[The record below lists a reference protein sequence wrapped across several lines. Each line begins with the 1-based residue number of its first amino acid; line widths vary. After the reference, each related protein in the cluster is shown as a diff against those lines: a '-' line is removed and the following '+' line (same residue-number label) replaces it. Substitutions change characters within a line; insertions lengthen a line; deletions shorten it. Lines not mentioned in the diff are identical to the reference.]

1 MKNAKLTLQIQGG
14 KYKGKKIYLP
24 SKSTTRST
32 KSILKGSVF
41 DSLQNSII
49 DKTFVEVFGGSGS
62 MGLEALS
69 RGAKKAYFIELESAA
84 YTILKSNCQSIDPL
98 HTEVLKGD
106 SFNLYQPLIERLE
119 SEGEKVFL
127 YFDPPFDI
135 RQGMEGIYEK
145 VLDLICQTPVLIVEK
160 IIIEHIS
167 TIKFD
172 EKIGPFKQQKSKK
185 FGKSTLSFYTVA

>member
-1 MKNAKLTLQIQGG
+1 MKSAKLTLQIQAG
-14 KYKGKKIYLP
+14 KYKGKKIQIP
-24 SKSTTRST
+24 SKTTTRST

-41 DSLQNSII
+41 DSLQNTII

-69 RGAKKAYFIELESAA
+69 RGAKMAYFIELNSSA
-84 YTILKSNCQSIDPL
+84 YKVLQHNCQNIDPL
-98 HTEVLKGD
+98 HTKVLKGD
-106 SFNLYQPLIERLE
+106 SFDIYLPLIERLAKAN
-119 SEGEKVFL
+119 EKVFL

-135 RQGMEGIYEK
+135 REGMDGIYDK
-145 VLDLICQTPVLIVEK
+145 VLDLICKTPVDIVEK

-167 TIKFD
+167 SIKFD
-172 EKIGPFKQQKSKK
+172 ENIGSFKQQKSKK